1 VCEIRLANA
10 GRAFSEP
17 SSVRRP
23 ISSSVS
29 ADDIPV
35 WWIGLSIVIL
45 LVGIVIGVL
54 VFTAFSSTA
63 NEWLQLIFL
72 GALGGG
78 VSLLLLFPAI
88 RAQRDGVFHNAATRR
103 QTLTVDGQD
112 SSVEI
117 SRFANR
123 LRIKTSSAPAA
134 RRVRSSN
141 GKRFE
146 RLPFSI
152 LEPSRPALCET
163 ISAVDR
169 PCRVR
174 FKRNLR
180 GLATVRAHRI
190 KHLTRAAVVA
200 ASASSAASVF
210 VHSLPTVRPLVGRTS
225 RREGPRLLKV
235 CTTAPFR
242 GLTGRGA
249 QRPKLMR
256 NTWGVDRG
264 GHRRKSLVLRHVNLE

>member
-1 VCEIRLANA
+1 ML
-10 GRAFSEP
+10 
-17 SSVRRP
+17 
-23 ISSSVS
+23 
-29 ADDIPV
+29 
-35 WWIGLSIVIL
+35 
-45 LVGIVIGVL
+45 
-54 VFTAFSSTA
+54 
-63 NEWLQLIFL
+63 
-72 GALGGG
+72 
-78 VSLLLLFPAI
+78 
-88 RAQRDGVFHNAATRR
+88 
-103 QTLTVDGQD
+103 TLTERGPRQRVSELPL
-112 SSVEI
+112 SSDEV
-117 SRFANR
+117 
-123 LRIKTSSAPAA
+123 KTSSAPAA
-134 RRVRSSN
+134 RRVGSSN

-169 PCRVR
+169 PRRVR

-190 KHLTRAAVVA
+190 KHLTRAAVVAA

-225 RREGPRLLKV
+225 RREGPRLLKL
-235 CTTAPFR
+235 CTTAPYR

-256 NTWGVDRG
+256 NAWSVDRG
-264 GHRRKSLVLRHVNLE
+264 GHRLRSAVLRYVNLK

>member
-1 VCEIRLANA
+1 ML
-10 GRAFSEP
+10 
-17 SSVRRP
+17 
-23 ISSSVS
+23 
-29 ADDIPV
+29 
-35 WWIGLSIVIL
+35 
-45 LVGIVIGVL
+45 
-54 VFTAFSSTA
+54 
-63 NEWLQLIFL
+63 
-72 GALGGG
+72 
-78 VSLLLLFPAI
+78 
-88 RAQRDGVFHNAATRR
+88 
-103 QTLTVDGQD
+103 TLTERGPRQRVSELPL
-112 SSVEI
+112 SSDE
-117 SRFANR
+117 
-123 LRIKTSSAPAA
+123 LKTSSAPAA
-134 RRVRSSN
+134 RRVGSSN

-169 PCRVR
+169 PRRVR

-235 CTTAPFR
+235 CTTSSDG
-242 GLTGRGA
+242 GLTGSGGH
-249 QRPKLMR
+249 RPKLVRDGGRRSQLDSRRADDGARPPYPRSR
-256 NTWGVDRG
+256 NRAPPPGGGPFQRIAADPCTGTPDATARRG
-264 GHRRKSLVLRHVNLE
+264 PRSARSTRNRGP

>member
-1 VCEIRLANA
+1 MAA
-10 GRAFSEP
+10 
-17 SSVRRP
+17 
-23 ISSSVS
+23 
-29 ADDIPV
+29 
-35 WWIGLSIVIL
+35 
-45 LVGIVIGVL
+45 
-54 VFTAFSSTA
+54 
-63 NEWLQLIFL
+63 
-72 GALGGG
+72 
-78 VSLLLLFPAI
+78 SL
-88 RAQRDGVFHNAATRR
+88 D
-103 QTLTVDGQD
+103 
-112 SSVEI
+112 
-117 SRFANR
+117 R

-134 RRVRSSN
+134 RRVGSSN

-169 PCRVR
+169 PRGVR

-210 VHSLPTVRPLVGRTS
+210 VHSLPTVRPLLGRTT
-225 RREGPRLLKV
+225 RRESPRLLKV
-235 CTTAPFR
+235 CTTAPYR

-256 NTWGVDRG
+256 NAGCVDRG
-264 GHRRKSLVLRHVNLE
+264 GHRLRSSFFDMLTLNKVNRTSGFGTSPWPVRNSHFRLRS